1 MIRVYLDMVAD
12 LFHIGHLNL
21 IKKAHEVGDYI
32 IVGIHCDKDV
42 QSYKRRPIITEE
54 DRYELV
60 KSCKYVNEVIE
71 AAPLMITE
79 EFLTRHKIDFVLH
92 GDDVSEE
99 LSKQHAVPLKKNMV
113 KYVPYTNGV
122 STTEIIDKIIEIYDV
137 NGLDK
142 LCK

>member
-12 LFHIGHLNL
+12 LFHVGHLNL
-21 IKKAHEVGDYI
+21 IKTAHEMGDYV
-32 IVGIHCDKDV
+32 IVGVHSDKDV
-42 QSYKRRPIITEE
+42 ESYKRVPIINERQ
-54 DRYELV
+54 RYEIV
-60 KSCKYVNEVIE
+60 KSCKYVDEIIE
-71 AAPLMITE
+71 EAPLVITE
-79 EFLTRHKIDFVLH
+79 QFLLRHRIDFVLH
-92 GDDVSEE
+92 GDDISDEI
-99 LSKQHAVPLKKNMV
+99 SKQHKVPLEKNMV